1 MNEMTPNRR
10 IQRTRDPRHSSC
22 WRRTDAPVIVVVMR
36 NTVAIDSAFIIRLL
50 FNLLVLLLITE
61 T

>member
-1 MNEMTPNRR
+1 MNEMTPNCRM
-10 IQRTRDPRHSSC
+10 QRTRDPRRSSC
-22 WRRTDAPVIVVVMR
+22 WRRTGAPVIVVVMR